1 VTPTQPPTAPTNFTA
16 TGGAGQVSLSWTAP
30 TGGGGVSSYLVYREN
45 PGSTTFVDVGTTS
58 GTTTT
63 YTDTGLAASST
74 YSYEVEATNAAG
86 NSPFSN
92 PATATTQAP
101 TQPPTAP
108 TNFTATGG
116 AGQVSLSWTAPT
128 GGGGGV
134 TSYLVDRKNPGS
146 TSYVQV
152 GTTSGTTTTYTDP
165 GLAASSTYSYEVQAT
180 NAGGNSPFSNPA
192 TATTAATIPGLVAA
206 YSFSE
211 GTGTSVAD
219 ASGNGNNGTISNATW
234 STAGKYGDALVF
246 NGTNALVTIPDA
258 ASLHLT
264 TGMTLEAW
272 VDPSTVTSAWRD
284 VIYKGNDDYFL
295 EATSTKSKYPAAGA
309 TVGTSDVATYGT
321 TALTASTWTFLTETY
336 NGSALDLYVN
346 GTLVSSLAETGNIA
360 TSTNPLQIGGDSIYG
375 QYFAGTI
382 DQVRIYNGALTAA
395 QITSDMNAA
404 ITTQPTAP
412 TNLTA
417 SAVSQGQINL
427 SWTASTDT
435 VPVTYEV
442 YRENPGSTSYAQVGT
457 TTGTTYSDTGLT
469 ASSTYSYEVRADD
482 AENTLSAFS
491 NVASTTTS
499 AGNPG
504 LVAAYPFDEGT
515 GTTVYDASG
524 NGNNGTISNATWSTA
539 GKYGDALVFN
549 GTNALVTIPDAASL
563 HLTTG
568 MTLEAWVDP
577 STVTS
582 AWRDVI
588 YKGNDDYF
596 LEATSTKS
604 KYPAAGATVG
614 TSDVATYGTKA
625 LTASTWTFLTETYN
639 GSALD
644 LYVNG
649 TLISSLTE
657 TGNIATSTDP
667 LQIGGD
673 SIYGQYFKGMIDE
686 VRVYDVALTVA
697 QITSDMNTPITSP
710 QPPTAPTNLT
720 ATAVSASPINLSG
733 TASTANGGVVAT
745 AATTATAENNEL
757 VQTAVAPS
765 SDASSQLVN
774 GAGTIQPG
782 SLAIPGHGSASATA
796 KLQGKSLSAQWAPA
810 VVGRLNPAAQ
820 SALVKPIN
828 RRFMTLGGSDVS

>member
-1 VTPTQPPTAPTNFTA
+1 MTAPFIW
-16 TGGAGQVSLSWTAP
+16 S
-30 TGGGGVSSYLVYREN
+30 
-45 PGSTTFVDVGTTS
+45 F
-58 GTTTT
+58 
-63 YTDTGLAASST
+63 
-74 YSYEVEATNAAG
+74 
-86 NSPFSN
+86 
-92 PATATTQAP
+92 
-101 TQPPTAP
+101 
-108 TNFTATGG
+108 
-116 AGQVSLSWTAPT
+116 
-128 GGGGGV
+128 
-134 TSYLVDRKNPGS
+134 
-146 TSYVQV
+146 
-152 GTTSGTTTTYTDP
+152 
-165 GLAASSTYSYEVQAT
+165 
-180 NAGGNSPFSNPA
+180 
-192 TATTAATIPGLVAA
+192 TTASAPSTGLVAA
-206 YSFSE
+206 YSFNE
-211 GTGTSVAD
+211 GSGSTVHDS
-219 ASGNGNNGTISNATW
+219 SGNGNNGTISNATW

-295 EATSTKSKYPAAGA
+295 ESTSTKSKYPAAGA

-346 GTLVSSLAETGNIA
+346 GTLVSSLAQTGNIA

-417 SAVSQGQINL
+417 STVSQGQINL

-499 AGNPG
+499 AGNPRPGGGVPIRRGDGDDG
-504 LVAAYPFDEGT
+504 LRRLRQRQQRHHLQRNM
-515 GTTVYDASG
+515 VYRG
-524 NGNNGTISNATWSTA
+524 QVRRCPGLQWHQW
-539 GKYGDALVFN
+539 
-549 GTNALVTIPDAASL
+549 ALVTIPDAASL

-596 LEATSTKS
+596 LEATSTNAS

-614 TSDVATYGTKA
+614 TSDVATYGTAA
-625 LTASTWTFLTETYN
+625 LATSTWAFLTETYN

-649 TLISSLTE
+649 TLVSSLAQ
-657 TGNIATSTDP
+657 TGNIATSTNP

-673 SIYGQYFKGMIDE
+673 SIYGQYFAGDDRRGPRLRRRPHGDADPVGHE
-686 VRVYDVALTVA
+686 HRR
-697 QITSDMNTPITSP
+697 SP
-710 QPPTAPTNLT
+710 PHSRPTAPTDPHRHSRQRR
-720 ATAVSASPINLSG
+720 AR
-733 TASTANGGVVAT
+733 ST
-745 AATTATAENNEL
+745 
-757 VQTAVAPS
+757 
-765 SDASSQLVN
+765 
-774 GAGTIQPG
+774 
-782 SLAIPGHGSASATA
+782 
-796 KLQGKSLSAQWAPA
+796 
-810 VVGRLNPAAQ
+810 
-820 SALVKPIN
+820 
-828 RRFMTLGGSDVS
+828 